1 MGELTIAKSAG
12 FCFGVTR
19 AVNMVYEAIEKENV
33 PIYTYGP
40 IIHNDEVVKDMEK
53 NGVTVINDLDEL
65 SSHEKGVMIIRSHG
79 ISKAEYDRI
88 KNCGFEVLN
97 ATCPF
102 VSKIHRYVEDYSSK
116 GYDIIIVGSPKHPEV
131 CGIKG
136 WADEKCHVTI
146 INAPEDAENYM
157 KNSTKKLCIVSQTT
171 FNYNK
176 FQDIVEIIAKK
187 GYDITVLNTICN
199 ATEVRQ
205 TEARKVAQCSDVMI
219 VIGDRHSSNTQK
231 LFEIC
236 KNECKNT
243 YYIQTSD
250 EMDYTQIRSNNN
262 VGITA
267 GASPQI
273 ISLRRFQRMS
283 EMSFEQMLEE
293 SFKTIRNGEVV
304 EGTVI
309 DVKPDEI
316 FLNIGYKSDGII
328 TRNEYTNEP
337 NVDLTT
343 VVKVGDKM
351 EAKVVKLN
359 DGEGQVILSYK
370 RLQAEKGSKRLEEA
384 FENQEVLK
392 AKVTQVLAGGVCVSV
407 DETRVFIPASLV
419 SDTYEKDLNKF
430 KDQEIEFIITE
441 FDPRKRRIIGNR
453 KVLLVEQ
460 KAKQQEELL
469 ANLHVGDVIEGTV
482 KNVTDF
488 GAFIDLG
495 GVDGLLH
502 ISEMS
507 WGRVENPK
515 KVFTV
520 GQTVRV
526 FVKNINGSKIALSM
540 KFDDENPWNGATEKF
555 APGNIVKGKVARMTD
570 FGAFIELAPGVDALL
585 HVSQISKDHVEKPSD
600 VLKIGQEVEAKV
612 VEFNED
618 DKKISLSMK
627 ALLDSEDD
635 GADVADVNI
644 DEVASDNE

>member
-40 IIHNDEVVKDMEK
+40 IIHYDEVVKDMVK
-53 NGVTVINDLDEL
+53 NGVTVINDLEEL
-65 SSHEKGVMIIRSHG
+65 SSHEKGGMIIRSHG

-146 INAPEDAENYM
+146 INSPEDAENYM

-267 GASPQI
+267 GASTPNNI
-273 ISLRRFQRMS
+273 I
-283 EMSFEQMLEE
+283 EE
-293 SFKTIRNGEVV
+293 VSKNV
-304 EGTVI
+304 
-309 DVKPDEI
+309 
-316 FLNIGYKSDGII
+316 
-328 TRNEYTNEP
+328 RNE
-337 NVDLTT
+337 L
-343 VVKVGDKM
+343 
-351 EAKVVKLN
+351 
-359 DGEGQVILSYK
+359 
-370 RLQAEKGSKRLEEA
+370 
-384 FENQEVLK
+384 
-392 AKVTQVLAGGVCVSV
+392 
-407 DETRVFIPASLV
+407 
-419 SDTYEKDLNKF
+419 
-430 KDQEIEFIITE
+430 
-441 FDPRKRRIIGNR
+441 
-453 KVLLVEQ
+453 
-460 KAKQQEELL
+460 
-469 ANLHVGDVIEGTV
+469 
-482 KNVTDF
+482 
-488 GAFIDLG
+488 
-495 GVDGLLH
+495 
-502 ISEMS
+502 
-507 WGRVENPK
+507 
-515 KVFTV
+515 
-520 GQTVRV
+520 
-526 FVKNINGSKIALSM
+526 
-540 KFDDENPWNGATEKF
+540 
-555 APGNIVKGKVARMTD
+555 
-570 FGAFIELAPGVDALL
+570 
-585 HVSQISKDHVEKPSD
+585 
-600 VLKIGQEVEAKV
+600 
-612 VEFNED
+612 
-618 DKKISLSMK
+618 
-627 ALLDSEDD
+627 
-635 GADVADVNI
+635 
-644 DEVASDNE
+644 